1 MSYSYFAKY
10 YDVLTENVDY
20 HERALYLSELCRYH
34 EHECGVTLDLACGT
48 GSLTIELKKLGID
61 VFGADMSSDMLSEAQ
76 MKAYENDMIILFL
89 CQRMQELELY
99 GQIDTCFC
107 TLDSIN
113 HITSKKELIKCFRA
127 VSKYLSDDGLFVFDV
142 NTIFKHKEIL
152 GDNCYIYDTEEVFC
166 AWQNN
171 YQARNNKVIITLDFF
186 EPDENGSY
194 IRTSE
199 QFSERAYSHDEM
211 NEMLSLAGL
220 ETKCIYKDLSFDP
233 PTDNTQ
239 REIFLIRKKKNG
251 K

>member
-20 HERALYLSELCRYH
+20 HERALYLYELCRFH

-61 VFGADMSSDMLSEAQ
+61 IFGVDMSSDMLSEAQ
-76 MKAYENDMIILFL
+76 MKAYENDMNILFL

-113 HITSKKELIKCFRA
+113 HITSKKELKKAFSCICRCLA
-127 VSKYLSDDGLFVFDV
+127 DDGLFIFDA
-142 NTIFKHKEIL
+142 NTVYKHREIL
-152 GDNCYIYDTEEVFC
+152 GNNCYIFDTEDVFC

-171 YQARNNKVIITLDFF
+171 YIEKNNKVIITLDFF
-186 EPDENGSY
+186 EPAGDKY
-194 IRTSE
+194 VRFSE
-199 QFSERAYSHDEM
+199 QFAERAYTHSEM
-211 NEMLSLAGL
+211 QEMLDYAGL
-220 ETKCIYKDLSFDP
+220 EIAGIFDDMSFESP
-233 PTDNTQ
+233 AEASQ
-239 REIFLIRKKKNG
+239 REIYVVRKKK